1 MGVNEVLKDTT
12 KSLSVFNLLN
22 SIDVNDKKE
31 KKENLDYLS
40 WADAWGYVKKIY
52 PSASYEILKNQNM
65 LPYFESS
72 AGAMVY
78 TKVTIENETLEMWL
92 PVMDGKNKA
101 MKSESYE
108 YETKSGKKK
117 VEAFTMFDINKTI
130 MRCLT
135 KNLAMFGLGLY
146 IFSKEDLPDVEEV
159 KIVEKNSEEKVLEL
173 EQLIS
178 ETKSDKTK
186 LLAFFKVQSLDFID
200 YEKCKAMLEKKKGV
214 NNEPK

>member
-1 MGVNEVLKDTT
+1 MSVNEIIKD
-12 KSLSVFNLLN
+12 KSKNLSVFAVLN

-31 KKENLDYLS
+31 KKDNLDYLS
-40 WADAWGYVKKIY
+40 WADAWAYVKKIY
-52 PSASYEILKNQNM
+52 PNASYNIIKNDNN

-78 TKVTIENETLEMWL
+78 TQVTIENETLEMWL
-92 PVMDGKNKA
+92 PVMNGSNKA
-101 MKSESYE
+101 MKNEPYE
-108 YETKSGKKK
+108 YTTKFGKKT

-146 IFSKEDLPDVEEV
+146 IFSKEDLPDVEDV
-159 KIVEKNSEEKVLEL
+159 KMIEKNSEEKVLEL

-178 ETKSDKTK
+178 ETKSDKSK
-186 LLAFFKVQSLDFID
+186 LLAFFKAKDLEFVD
-200 YEKCKAMLEKKKGV
+200 YEKCKAMLEKKKDS
-214 NNEPK
+214 